1 MSKKNEDVTAESVK
15 NVLWETLQGVKRKQI
30 KSDEANAI
38 SKLANGIT
46 AIAKL
51 EHEASKFYG
60 LQSVGLNKF
69 LEAKGEKP
77 KTYLSTEEAERKAL
91 EGQDVQAN

>member
-1 MSKKNEDVTAESVK
+1 MQEDEVTAESVK

-60 LQSVGLNKF
+60 MQSIGLDRF
-69 LEAKGEKP
+69 LEVKGEKP
-77 KTYLSTEEAERKAL
+77 KVYLSTEEVERKAL
-91 EGQDVQAN
+91 EDQDVQRN